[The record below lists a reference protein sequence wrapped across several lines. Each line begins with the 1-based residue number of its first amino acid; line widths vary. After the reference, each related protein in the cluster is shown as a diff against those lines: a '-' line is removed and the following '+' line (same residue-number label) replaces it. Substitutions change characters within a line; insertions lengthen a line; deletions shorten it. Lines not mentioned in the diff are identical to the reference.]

1 MKVLG
6 LNGSSN
12 ARGVTYTAMN
22 VVGEEL
28 QHEGIELEII
38 HVGAE
43 GIRGCTNCKQCR
55 KNHRCVIPDKVNEII
70 DRLDEFDGFLLG
82 APAHYMDI
90 PGPFKAFM
98 DRFLYSTERLAGHTH
113 KPCSA
118 IAVCRR
124 AGAINTFHQLNNY
137 FNCSNMITVNSQYWN
152 VVYGWTP
159 EEFLSQ
165 DKEGIQTMEVLGR
178 NMAWLLKVLDATKE
192 TLPPP
197 ELKEKRIRTNFCR

>member
-22 VVGEEL
+22 IVGNEL
-28 QHEGIELEII
+28 KREGIELEII

-43 GIRGCTNCKQCR
+43 GVRGCTNCRQCF
-55 KNHRCVIPDKVNEII
+55 KTYRCVISDKVNEII

-82 APAHYMDI
+82 APTHYMDI

-98 DRFLYSTERLAGHTH
+98 DRLLYSSQRLEGHTH

-118 IAVCRR
+118 ITVCRR
-124 AGAINTFHQLNNY
+124 AGAVNAFHQLNNY

-165 DKEGIQTMEVLGR
+165 DKEGIQTMKVLGR

-192 TLPPP
+192 ILPPP
-197 ELKEKRIRTNFCR
+197 EFKEKRIRTDFCR